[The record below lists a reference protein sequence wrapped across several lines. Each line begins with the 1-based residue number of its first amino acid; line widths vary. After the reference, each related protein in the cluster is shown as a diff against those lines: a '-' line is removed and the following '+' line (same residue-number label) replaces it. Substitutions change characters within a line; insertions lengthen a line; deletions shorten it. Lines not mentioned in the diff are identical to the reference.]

1 MSTTRKIKKFYLK
14 NKQVD
19 ETNFYDFVQM
29 FSDRNFLVDTE
40 TAVKWQAKVT
50 NSPVYYF
57 YFSYIGD
64 NNENKTVKHS
74 DDIKYYF
81 GSRVRQLSP
90 NELKMK
96 DVLLDMLVSYA
107 KTGRPEIVDVKWDP
121 TTHDKLTY
129 LNISSFEPR
138 EMESRTTADLTPREF
153 WKSLGFSENENLVSD
168 KIEL

>member
-64 NNENKTVKHS
+64 NNENKS
-74 DDIKYYF
+74 KYRRF
-81 GSRVRQLSP
+81 P
-90 NELKMK
+90 
-96 DVLLDMLVSYA
+96 
-107 KTGRPEIVDVKWDP
+107 
-121 TTHDKLTY
+121 
-129 LNISSFEPR
+129 
-138 EMESRTTADLTPREF
+138 
-153 WKSLGFSENENLVSD
+153 
-168 KIEL
+168 